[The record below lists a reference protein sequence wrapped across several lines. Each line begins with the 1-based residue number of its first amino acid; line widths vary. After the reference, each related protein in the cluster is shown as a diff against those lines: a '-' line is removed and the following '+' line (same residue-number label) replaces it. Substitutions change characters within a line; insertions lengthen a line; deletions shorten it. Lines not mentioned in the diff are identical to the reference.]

1 MYEAG
6 DAPVIG
12 FVMATLEKEFDRD
25 LKEKMRGRYKKLF
38 ASYVSRGVVHAKS
51 LFFGEVVDERGVL
64 KACEAMTDNRA
75 EGIIFHPLTW
85 PAGEVITA
93 LAAFR
98 YLKDIPL
105 FVSASPEVA
114 PENARMP
121 YSWPQNSDC
130 GKIFA
135 NSIFYKLDRR
145 TLWGTGLPEDSDYD
159 RGLRDFFTVCRLIR
173 RAKSARVAV
182 IGNVLDDFPESF
194 YNPLTVRREV
204 GVRVMEIDSSV
215 LFTLFERGEY
225 AQRDLKIEPGEIAG
239 IVDRLRKNIEV
250 KVDDEVLSRASRL
263 YLCYRKIVESVSA
276 EGAVFR
282 CAPELQER
290 HGLAACG
297 AMAQLIDNGVIF
309 SGGCEG
315 DVLNTVT
322 GLLQYY
328 ASGEPTTCLDWID
341 RPGAAGK
348 GVYTLLHCGNACK
361 TMLQPGKGTL
371 DYHQAW
377 TYAPLGYTIEGPI
390 RKGAVTISRLRENR
404 EGRLELLVVE
414 GESIAEEMRIRGNF
428 GLVSLGEE
436 RLKKLEHLLNENGW
450 PHHLSL
456 GWGHHGAVLEK
467 AAKFMGDIE
476 VVRV

>member
-1 MYEAG
+1 
-6 DAPVIG
+6 
-12 FVMATLEKEFDRD
+12 MATLEKEFDAG
-25 LKEKMRGRYKKLF
+25 LKEKLRGRYRKMF
-38 ASYVSRGVVHAKS
+38 ETYVSRGVIHGKS
-51 LFFGEVVDERGVL
+51 LFFGEIVDEKGVL
-64 KACEAMTDNRA
+64 KACEAMTDSRA
-75 EGIIFHPLTW
+75 DGIVFHPLTW

-98 YLKDIPL
+98 YLRNIPL
-105 FVSASPEVA
+105 FVSASPEV
-114 PENARMP
+114 PPDGARTP
-121 YSWPQNSDC
+121 HSWPQNSDC
-130 GKIFA
+130 GKLFA
-135 NSIFYKLDRR
+135 NSIFHKLDRK
-145 TLWGTGLPEDSDYD
+145 TLWSTGLPEEEGYD
-159 RGLRDFFTVCRLIR
+159 RALRDFFTVCRLIR
-173 RAKSARVAV
+173 RAGRARVAV

-194 YNPLTVRREV
+194 YNPLAVRRET

-225 AQRDLKIEPGEIAG
+225 SPRGLRIEPGEIAG
-239 IVDRLRKNIEV
+239 LVERLRKNIDV
-250 KVDDEVLSRASRL
+250 RVSDETLSRASRL
-263 YLCYRKIVESVSA
+263 YLCYKAIVESVSA

-297 AMAQLIDNGVIF
+297 AMAQLIDNGVIH

-341 RPGAAGK
+341 RPGAAGE

-390 RKGAVTISRLRENR
+390 RKGPVTIARLRENR
-404 EGRLELLVVE
+404 EGRFELLVVE
-414 GESIAEEMRIRGNF
+414 GESVAEEMRIRGNF
-428 GLVSLGEE
+428 GLVRLGEE
-436 RLKKLEHLLNENGW
+436 RLRTLELLLNENGW

-467 AAKFMGDIE
+467 AAKLLGDIR
-476 VVRV
+476 VVKV